1 MKARTA
7 NIRLE
12 ILTTMETNMAKMKA
26 AMAAVLVMEK
36 EGITQAFGV
45 PGAAINPLY
54 AAMRERQSIAHILA
68 RHVEG
73 ASHMAEGYTR
83 AAAGNIG
90 VCIGTSGPGGTDMIT
105 GLYSAIADSIPILC
119 ITGQAPRARLYKED
133 FQAVDIE
140 SISKPVTKWSCTVR
154 EPGQLPRAFQQAF
167 HLMRSGRPG
176 PVLLDLP
183 FDVQMAEIEFDIDT
197 YEPLPVYKPAA
208 TRKQIDKALDMLA
221 AAQRPLIVAGGG
233 IINADASD
241 LLVQLA
247 ELTGVPVIPTL
258 MGWGTIP
265 DDHPLMAGM
274 VGLQTSH
281 RYGNATML
289 ASDFVL
295 GIGNRWANR
304 HTGSTDV
311 YCKGRTF
318 VHVDIEPTQIGRVFT
333 PDYGIVSD
341 AKAALQLFVDVARA
355 RKAKG
360 QLPDRSDWAHR
371 CAKRKR
377 LMHRKTHY
385 DNIPIKPQRVYEEI
399 NQAFLRDTIYVSN
412 IGLSQIAAG
421 QFLNIYGPR
430 QWINC
435 GQAGPLGWSM
445 PAALGVVA
453 ADPTR
458 TVVAITGDYD
468 FQFLLEELAVGAQ
481 FKLPYVHVLV
491 NNSYLGLIRQAQR
504 GFDMDFCVQ
513 LAFDNI
519 NVPESEDNLRSY
531 GVDHVKVVEGLG
543 CKALRVKDPADIQ
556 AALQQAQI
564 MAREHCVPV
573 VVEIILEK
581 VTNIAMGTE
590 IDKVNEFEDIDCRH
604 PEGLKGL
611 ELAGLLE

>member
-1 MKARTA
+1 M
-7 NIRLE
+7 
-12 ILTTMETNMAKMKA
+12 MALMKA

-36 EGITQAFGV
+36 EGITTAFGV

-54 AAMRERQSIAHILA
+54 AQLRERQSITHILA

-83 AAAGNIG
+83 AKAGNIG
-90 VCIGTSGPGGTDMIT
+90 VCIGTSGPAGTDMIT

-140 SISKPVTKWSCTVR
+140 SIAKPVTKMSVTVR
-154 EPGQLPRAFQQAF
+154 EPGLVPRVFQQAF
-167 HLMRSGRPG
+167 HVMRSGRPG
-176 PVLLDLP
+176 PVLIDLP
-183 FDVQMAEIEFDIDT
+183 IDVQLAEIEFDIDT
-197 YEPLPVYKPAA
+197 YEPLPVYKPFANK
-208 TRKQIDKALDMLA
+208 KQIEKAMEMLMA
-221 AAQRPLIVAGGG
+221 AEKPLIVSGGG
-233 IINADASD
+233 VINADAAD
-241 LLVQLA
+241 LLVEFA
-247 ELTGVPVIPTL
+247 ELTNIPVIPTL

-304 HTGSTDV
+304 HTGSLEV
-311 YCKGRTF
+311 YTKGRKF
-318 VHVDIEPTQIGRVFT
+318 VHVDVEPTQIGRVFN

-341 AKAALQLFVDVARA
+341 AKAALELFVEVAKEW
-355 RKAKG
+355 KAKG
-360 QLPDRSDWAHR
+360 KLKNYSDWVER
-371 CAKRKR
+371 CQERKR
-377 LMHRKTHY
+377 LMLRKTNF
-385 DNIPIKPQRVYEEI
+385 DNVPIKPQRVYQEMNEV
-399 NQAFLRDTIYVSN
+399 FKRDTIYVST
-412 IGLSQIAAG
+412 IGLSQIAGG
-421 QFLNIYGPR
+421 QFLHVYGAR

-435 GQAGPLGWSM
+435 GQAGPLGWTV
-445 PAALGVVA
+445 PAALGVLA

-458 TVVAITGDYD
+458 TVVGLSGDYD
-468 FQFLLEELAVGAQ
+468 FQFLIEELAVGAQ
-481 FKLPYVHVLV
+481 FHLPLVMVLV

-504 GFDMDFCVQ
+504 GFDMDYCVQ

-519 NVPESEDNLRSY
+519 NVHDENLKGY
-531 GVDHVKVVEGLG
+531 GVDHAKVVEGLG
-543 CKALRVKDPADIQ
+543 CKSLRVINPAKIQ
-556 AALQQAQI
+556 EALIEAQK
-564 MAREHCVPV
+564 MAKEFRVPV

-590 IDKVNEFEDIDCRH
+590 INNINEFEDIDCRH
-604 PEGLKGL
+604 PAGTEGLVT
-611 ELAGLLE
+611 AGLLE